1 MGLFVSR
8 ILESFTG
15 LQEKRLLLLGLDA
28 AGKTTLLYSL
38 KLNEC
43 VHAVPTVGF
52 NVEHITYKKLDM
64 TMWDVGGQDKIRRL
78 WNHYYRGTDALIY
91 VVDSCDRDR
100 IEEARI
106 ELHKILTNDEVKQTN
121 RAVLVYANKQDLPGA
136 LNPAEIVQRLQL
148 NSINSIEWYCQ
159 GSTAINGGG
168 LYEGL
173 DWLNK
178 TLTNNKGGSQRG
190 QRLRF

>member
-8 ILESFTG
+8 IIESFSG

-43 VHAVPTVGF
+43 VHSVPTVGF
-52 NVEHITYKKLDM
+52 NVEHITYKKMDM

-100 IEEARI
+100 MEEARF

-136 LNPAEIVQRLQL
+136 LNPAEVVQKLEL
-148 NSINSIEWYCQ
+148 NSINPSLEWYCQ
-159 GSTAINGGG
+159 GSTATNGGG

-173 DWLNK
+173 DWLNN
-178 TLTNNKGGSQRG
+178 TLTKQK
-190 QRLRF
+190 

>member
-8 ILESFTG
+8 IIESFSG

-43 VHAVPTVGF
+43 VHSVPTVGF
-52 NVEHITYKKLDM
+52 NVEHITYKKMDM

-100 IEEARI
+100 MEEARF

-136 LNPAEIVQRLQL
+136 LNPAEVVQKLEL
-148 NSINSIEWYCQ
+148 NSINPSLEWYCQ
-159 GSTAINGGG
+159 GSTATNGGG

-173 DWLNK
+173 DWLNN
-178 TLTNNKGGSQRG
+178 TLTKQKSSG